1 MTILSQG
8 AEAVIELIEDKVHKK
23 RLSKSYR
30 NAIIDEKIRSQR
42 TNREKKVI
50 KRLRELNIPVPETFP
65 TDEKYIIVMEFI
77 DGKRLR
83 DVLIENASK
92 KNYLKQVG
100 EFVRIMHDNGI
111 IHGDLTTSNILVD
124 KKNKLFLIDFGLS
137 FFSDKV
143 EDKAVDIHLL
153 KQAIESTH
161 YKHVEEFYSEFEKG
175 YGLDSLSEEVFKRL
189 HDVEL
194 RGRNKA

>member
-124 KKNKLFLIDFGLS
+124 KKNKLFLIDYL
-137 FFSDKV
+137 
-143 EDKAVDIHLL
+143 I
-153 KQAIESTH
+153 
-161 YKHVEEFYSEFEKG
+161 
-175 YGLDSLSEEVFKRL
+175 
-189 HDVEL
+189 
-194 RGRNKA
+194 N